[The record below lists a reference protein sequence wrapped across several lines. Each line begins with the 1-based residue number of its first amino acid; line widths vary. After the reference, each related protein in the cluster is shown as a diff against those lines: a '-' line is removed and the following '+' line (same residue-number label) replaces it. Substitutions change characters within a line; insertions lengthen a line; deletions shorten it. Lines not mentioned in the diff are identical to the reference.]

1 MFSSAL
7 QQISVG
13 FQQVKL
19 GERGGRRRD
28 FNDAGINTRQA
39 MAHVKDSK
47 TGLSSL
53 DVDSAN
59 CVIGGQDYNL
69 LPEIVCVYFL
79 RNERFPHSLDS
90 KLLPHSVPPSVGSLS
105 VPRGLQPANGV
116 STPEICAA
124 LPARRSARLSAEL

>member
-69 LPEIVCVYFL
+69 LPEIVCVL
-79 RNERFPHSLDS
+79 PQERA
-90 KLLPHSVPPSVGSLS
+90 VPPF
-105 VPRGLQPANGV
+105 A
-116 STPEICAA
+116 
-124 LPARRSARLSAEL
+124 